1 MSNDGAK
8 QRAIEGVEAARD
20 ELVEISRDIHEHPE
34 LAMKETRAAAL
45 IADRLEARGFAVE
58 RRAWG
63 METAFKA
70 RWGEGPITVA
80 YLCEYDA
87 LPEIGH
93 ACGHN
98 LIATTGL
105 GGAYGLKAAVS
116 PSEVTLLVLGSPAEE
131 DIGGKCMMI
140 ERGAFDGV
148 DVALM
153 AHPAPFD
160 IAAPPMYGVES
171 CEVQYKGQAVHASV
185 APEAGINALDGLVTA
200 YQAIAQLRQHM
211 RRDAR
216 IHGIITYGGS
226 AANVVPD
233 RAEAKFLVRSLQPQ
247 YLADLKARVERCF
260 LAGAQAS
267 GAQVEV
273 KWAPYPYLPMNNNPS
288 LAGAY
293 EANARAVGRSFMEQ
307 AVDSTGS
314 TDQGNV
320 SWVLP
325 AIHPTFGVG
334 AFAINH
340 TEAFTDVA
348 ATDSA
353 HQAMIEV
360 GQALA
365 MTGVDVVLDAGLLA
379 RAKAEFGG
387 APPA

>member
-1 MSNDGAK
+1 MSVDGAK
-8 QRAIEGVEAARD
+8 QKAIEAVETARA
-20 ELVEISRDIHEHPE
+20 ELVEISLDIHAHPE
-34 LAMKETRAAAL
+34 LAMKETRAAGL
-45 IADRLEARGFAVE
+45 IADKLEARGFAVE
-58 RRAWG
+58 RGAWG

-70 RWGEGPITVA
+70 RWGEGPVTVA

-116 PSEVTLLVLGSPAEE
+116 PSEVTVLVLGSPAEE
-131 DIGGKCMMI
+131 DIGGKAIML
-140 ERGAFDGV
+140 ERGAFEGV

-153 AHPAPFD
+153 AHPAAID

-171 CEVQYKGQAVHASV
+171 CEAIYKGQAVHASI

-233 RAEAKFLVRSLQPQ
+233 RAEAKFLVRALQPA
-247 YLADLKARVERCF
+247 YLEELKARVERCF

-267 GAQVEV
+267 GASVEV
-273 KWAPYPYLPMNNNPS
+273 KWAPYPYLPMHNNAS
-288 LAGAY
+288 LADAY
-293 EANARAVGRSFMEQ
+293 KENALAVGRTFPDI

-314 TDQGNV
+314 SDQGNV
-320 SWVLP
+320 SWALP
-325 AIHPTFGVG
+325 AIHPTFNVG

-340 TEAFTDVA
+340 TQAFTEVA

-353 HQAMIEV
+353 HQSMIEV

-365 MTGVDVVLDAGLLA
+365 MTGVDVVLDAGLRE
-379 RAKAEFGG
+379 RAKAEFSGRG
-387 APPA
+387 